1 MSIDLT
7 LGTLLVATPAEDA
20 DPTFGG
26 TVVLIVDREPSWT
39 ITGLVLNRRLDAP
52 AIEQAARAALFLP
65 DFGAPAY
72 WGGPVGHDPVILAEL
87 ESGPDV
93 EWFHLDQ
100 RQRRPFPLPGVGLIA
115 LGEHHEPFEGEAG
128 AGAALR
134 RAVRLGG
141 GAARTGDRARRL
153 VAGAAA
159 RSTTCSRPSRRRC
172 WRGPGSAPGGPTDV
186 GRPACRA
193 PSTTSEGSASL
204 SDHLSRARDRR
215 SPLAST

>member
-1 MSIDLT
+1 MDDLT

-39 ITGLVLNRRLDAP
+39 ITGLVLNRPLDTP

-72 WGGPVGHDPVILAEL
+72 WGGPVGHDPVILAEI
-87 ESGPDV
+87 EAGPDV

-100 RQRRPFPLPGVGLIA
+100 QQRRPFPLPGVGPDRA
-115 LGEHHEPFEGEAG
+115 RGAPRAVRGAAR
-128 AGAALR
+128 AGAAVR

-141 GAARTGDRARRL
+141 RAA
-153 VAGAAA
+153 
-159 RSTTCSRPSRRRC
+159 
-172 WRGPGSAPGGPTDV
+172 
-186 GRPACRA
+186 
-193 PSTTSEGSASL
+193 
-204 SDHLSRARDRR
+204 
-215 SPLAST
+215 